1 LFCGHAEQLAQQCP
15 VPRAEAFHAAFPV
28 RHHVG
33 VDCGASLTLSPG
45 DVVQLVRELLR
56 PPQLRAQLPEPRA
69 PGGCLGGHSEGTPFE
84 VARQPAGLA
93 AVLVWQDYRRGLVA
107 GKETPRKDLLTTISK
122 LSWYGSGSE
131 P

>member
-1 LFCGHAEQLAQQCP
+1 VQA
-15 VPRAEAFHAAFPV
+15 
-28 RHHVG
+28 
-33 VDCGASLTLSPG
+33 
-45 DVVQLVRELLR
+45 QLVSQRARRRSGRRQELTQAGANLSCSAVT
-56 PPQLRAQLPEPRA
+56 PNSWHSSTQLRAQLPEPRA